1 MTDPINDKT
10 VLNEEINNIY
20 PPEIYPDYMKN
31 LFNPP
36 GANLD
41 EAFQIG
47 GNNIFDKL
55 TLLHKKSLLKRSDM
69 RKIINYY
76 KNITKNYKKK

>member
-1 MTDPINDKT
+1 MADSITNKT
-10 VLNEEINNIY
+10 QLNKEITEIY
-20 PPEIYPDYMKN
+20 PPEIYPDYMRN

-36 GANLD
+36 GTNLD

-69 RKIINYY
+69 RKIIKYY
-76 KNITKNYKKK
+76 KNITKN